1 MKNVV
6 VTGGAGYIGS
16 HTVAELL
23 SNKDYNVTIIDNFSN
38 SNPNIINNLYKIV
51 NSPIRI
57 YHKDC
62 RDDIKDIMYNYE
74 IDSIIHFAAFKSVD
88 ESVVNPLMYYDNNI
102 NSLINILDNASK
114 LKINKIIFSSS
125 CSLYGDLKQLP
136 ANENS
141 PISDPKSPY
150 AYTKLVCERILQ
162 DFSKSNPNV
171 KIISLRYFN
180 PVGSHESGLI
190 GDNIS
195 GNNIMSTICRYAS
208 SGEEMSVFG
217 NDYPTRDGTCI
228 RDYIHVS
235 DIANAHVLALD
246 HLYKDESINYDVFNL
261 GSNNGLSVLE
271 IIESFERVNKIKVN
285 YNISERREG
294 DVIQIYSD
302 SSKAEKTLGWKPI
315 RTVDDMVS
323 SAWNWYNNENR
334 YV

>member
-1 MKNVV
+1 MKNVL

-16 HTVAELL
+16 HTVVELL
-23 SNKDYNVTIIDNFSN
+23 NNEYNVSIIDNFTN
-38 SNPNIINNLYKIV
+38 SDISIIDNLYKIV
-51 NSPIRI
+51 NKSFKT
-57 YHKDC
+57 YYKDC
-62 RDDIKDIMYNYE
+62 REDIEEILYNNQ
-74 IDSIIHFAAFKSVD
+74 IDSIIHFASFKSVD
-88 ESVVNPLMYYDNNI
+88 ESVINPLSYYDNNI
-102 NSLINILDNASK
+102 NSLINILHFASK

-125 CSLYGDLKQLP
+125 CSLYGDLKELP
-136 ANENS
+136 ANEDS
-141 PISDPKSPY
+141 PISNPKSPY

-208 SGEEMSVFG
+208 SGEEMSIFG

-235 DIANAHVLALD
+235 DIANAHVLALN
-246 HLYKDESINYDVFNL
+246 HLYKDESINYDIFNL

-285 YNISERREG
+285 YNISNRREG

-302 SSKAEKTLGWKPI
+302 SSKSKKILGWNPI

-323 SAWNWYNNENR
+323 SAWIWYNNIKQI
-334 YV
+334 

>member
-1 MKNVV
+1 MKNVL

-16 HTVAELL
+16 HTVVELL
-23 SNKDYNVTIIDNFSN
+23 NKDYNATIIDNFSN
-38 SNPNIINNLYKIV
+38 SNPIIIDNLYKIV

-57 YHKDC
+57 YHRDC
-62 RDDIKDIMYNYE
+62 RDDIKDILYNYE

-102 NSLINILDNASK
+102 NSLINILDHASK

-136 ANENS
+136 ANESS

-190 GDNIS
+190 GDNINS
-195 GNNIMSTICRYAS
+195 NNIMSNICRYAD
-208 SGEEMSVFG
+208 SGKEMSVFG

-235 DIANAHVLALD
+235 DIANAHILALD
-246 HLYKDESINYDVFNL
+246 YLYKYDSINYDVFNL

-285 YNISERREG
+285 YKISERREG

-302 SSKAEKTLGWKPI
+302 SSKAEKILGWKPI

-323 SAWNWYNNENR
+323 SSWKWYKNMETHE
-334 YV
+334 